1 MIRIKRNGKEIFEK
15 IVISALCIIVAIL
28 CIGSFAEPWIWGGC
42 DGRHVLIV
50 ACFFCAFFGGIV
62 FLFGKLSDKMLRIII
77 LSGFLATFCIQIYI
91 VFHMKLIPK
100 VDLSHIYDQNIVMVT
115 QKIVKF
121 TDKEYFGFNT
131 NNIPI
136 AIIIYW
142 VFRFANSLGCTD
154 YRLAGG
160 IFNVFMLLFF
170 YCFSYGVLRK
180 LTSIRITAVLMIFLL
195 VNPMLYAYAGYYYTD
210 TVSMPFTMLGVL
222 LVLKAW
228 KTEKRIFLKVLIYF
242 TAGLIIGL
250 AVKIRVT
257 SIFIFLAFVVFL
269 LWRQY
274 RKDFLCF
281 IGGVCMGYLLF
292 AFMWSFLY
300 DYHIDFDTRD
310 TAIPVEHFL
319 MMGSNSETN
328 GKYLY
333 SDVEFTQSFKTHEE
347 KVVNDRS
354 VWLKRI
360 IEKGVVGNLLFAA
373 KKEVIVWC
381 MGEKGYIQYTENV
394 EEETLCSQW
403 ISGSKSYPLRCY
415 MQAYNGIMLLFIALG
430 LIYMLQKEYSYML
443 IFVIFL
449 MGALIFYIFWEA
461 HPRQSLSYAGIMTVM
476 IVPFVEK
483 SMQSSL
489 RCGIK

>member
-1 MIRIKRNGKEIFEK
+1 MVLLQNLGF
-15 IVISALCIIVAIL
+15 
-28 CIGSFAEPWIWGGC
+28 GGGC

-77 LSGFLATFCIQIYI
+77 LSGILATFCIQIYI

-228 KTEKRIFLKVLIYF
+228 KT
-242 TAGLIIGL
+242 
-250 AVKIRVT
+250 
-257 SIFIFLAFVVFL
+257 
-269 LWRQY
+269 
-274 RKDFLCF
+274 
-281 IGGVCMGYLLF
+281 
-292 AFMWSFLY
+292 
-300 DYHIDFDTRD
+300 
-310 TAIPVEHFL
+310 
-319 MMGSNSETN
+319 
-328 GKYLY
+328 
-333 SDVEFTQSFKTHEE
+333 
-347 KVVNDRS
+347 
-354 VWLKRI
+354 
-360 IEKGVVGNLLFAA
+360 
-373 KKEVIVWC
+373 
-381 MGEKGYIQYTENV
+381 
-394 EEETLCSQW
+394 
-403 ISGSKSYPLRCY
+403 
-415 MQAYNGIMLLFIALG
+415 IMV
-430 LIYMLQKEYSYML
+430 S
-443 IFVIFL
+443 
-449 MGALIFYIFWEA
+449 
-461 HPRQSLSYAGIMTVM
+461 
-476 IVPFVEK
+476 
-483 SMQSSL
+483 
-489 RCGIK
+489 